1 MPSMTSAWLSG
12 TSSKIS
18 AKKHMANYQWLDVNG
33 PGGTSSTHGLEQAMD
48 RPERFP
54 HPLLHICQQ
63 DDIDILVGVV
73 TNHRAH
79 AGVDAL
85 FLCEQDFPGPINSE
99 HHPISVHLIPALLRV
114 VEYLGSEKC
123 CRRLGREQGACFH
136 LAEKPVQVACGNVCT
151 AIGRPDRRVG

>member
-73 TNHRAH
+73 TNHRAR
-79 AGVDAL
+79 AIVDAL
-85 FLCEQDFPGPINSE
+85 FLCEEDLPGPINSE
-99 HHPISVHLIPALLRV
+99 LYPISVHVLPVIQRAIERLEVSLSFFNLYLRSPV
-114 VEYLGSEKC
+114 LNASPQDT
-123 CRRLGREQGACFH
+123 RRRAAPFCF
-136 LAEKPVQVACGNVCT
+136 
-151 AIGRPDRRVG
+151 